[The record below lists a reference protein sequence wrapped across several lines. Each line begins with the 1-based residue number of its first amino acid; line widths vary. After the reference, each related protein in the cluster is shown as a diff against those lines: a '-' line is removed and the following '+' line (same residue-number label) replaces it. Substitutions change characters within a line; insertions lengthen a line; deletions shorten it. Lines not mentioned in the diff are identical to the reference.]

1 MIDPSKQR
9 KEFDRHYVRSERLQ
23 VKVTPYYADKVK
35 AKAEKLGT
43 TVSNVIYDMYFSLL
57 RKNDTL
63 HYQALTRVD
72 QPLSIDMHYRNDII
86 LLPLRK

>member
-1 MIDPSKQR
+1 MIDPAKQR

-43 TVSNVIYDMYFSLL
+43 TVSNVIYDMI
-57 RKNDTL
+57 RRMK
-63 HYQALTRVD
+63 
-72 QPLSIDMHYRNDII
+72 
-86 LLPLRK
+86 